1 MCVFQFRLYD
11 SNLMFTADSYTYQCQ
26 YLYNCAPTPPLTQK
40 QSTDSK
46 LGFMFVVA
54 WAIQKSATTASSR
67 QQEIDM
73 MCLCIE
79 YYRYT

>member
-1 MCVFQFRLYD
+1 MVGFIREMANFVRKTSEQNGNIYLEIENVCFQFRLYD

-46 LGFMFVVA
+46 LGFMLA
-54 WAIQKSATTASSR
+54 
-67 QQEIDM
+67 
-73 MCLCIE
+73 
-79 YYRYT
+79 

>member
-40 QSTDSK
+40 QSTDRK
-46 LGFMFVVA
+46 LGFMLA
-54 WAIQKSATTASSR
+54 
-67 QQEIDM
+67 
-73 MCLCIE
+73 
-79 YYRYT
+79 